1 MTEFE
6 FLSVLISIIFGLGLT
21 HVLTGS
27 MRYIYARR
35 ATEARLVYSLFTLY
49 PPDEVGFT
57 DFETRSACGAW
68 ISGVLSSADLM
79 STDRIPL
86 HGGGQSSHMSW
97 FGKSPVGETYFDD

>member
-6 FLSVLISIIFGLGLT
+6 FLSVLISI
-21 HVLTGS
+21 
-27 MRYIYARR
+27 
-35 ATEARLVYSLFTLY
+35 SL
-49 PPDEVGFT
+49 
-57 DFETRSACGAW
+57 
-68 ISGVLSSADLM
+68 